1 MDTSSIVEGIKN
13 LIPKILESTKTT
25 TWSLG
30 KMISPDNPNLGVI
43 MILIVLA
50 LLLRDKIRGWMWIVL
65 FIGIGYLF
73 VTGGI

>member
-43 MILIVLA
+43 MILIV
-50 LLLRDKIRGWMWIVL
+50 WVSIVPL
-65 FIGIGYLF
+65 IPVLVLIVVIISYKS
-73 VTGGI
+73 